1 MQSETRIYSLPRWR
15 VTRWLADCGPGVPD
29 DIRVALI
36 GNLFG
41 SLPIFAGGVINTV
54 AVALVIALRKPTAPF
69 IAWLVLE
76 VAVCVARLTV
86 LLIARRA
93 ARKRGNTLT
102 DIYLVLALAWSFSVG
117 YGVLVSMASGDW
129 VIATLACLSAAAM
142 VGGICF
148 RNFSAP
154 RLAAAMIILSLGTTI
169 PGAILGG
176 EPLLYLALLE
186 APLYLGAMTA
196 ASFSLNKMLIATM
209 RAERENRR
217 RAKHDALTGLLN
229 REGLIE
235 AIDAEL
241 IAAAVDGKP
250 RALLFLDLDNF
261 KTVNDT
267 FGHAVGDRLLKAV
280 ADRLKAE
287 LAAGDVAARLG
298 GDEFVVLAIAQ
309 DSELAIERGERLIA
323 AIADTYLLGEGISS
337 ALGASIGIAMTPE
350 HGSNAQDLLTAAD
363 AALYQAKSGGRSRCC
378 MASPAASLAALRR
391 LQVGIGAGAADS
403 AAA

>member
-1 MQSETRIYSLPRWR
+1 
-15 VTRWLADCGPGVPD
+15 
-29 DIRVALI
+29 
-36 GNLFG
+36 
-41 SLPIFAGGVINTV
+41 
-54 AVALVIALRKPTAPF
+54 
-69 IAWLVLE
+69 
-76 VAVCVARLTV
+76 
-86 LLIARRA
+86 
-93 ARKRGNTLT
+93 
-102 DIYLVLALAWSFSVG
+102 
-117 YGVLVSMASGDW
+117 
-129 VIATLACLSAAAM
+129 M

-148 RNFSAP
+148 RNFRAP
-154 RLAAAMIILSLGTTI
+154 RLAASMVVLSLGPTI
-169 PGAILGG
+169 PAAVLGG
-176 EPLLYLALLE
+176 EPLLYLVLLQ
-186 APLYLGAMTA
+186 APLYLAAMTA
-196 ASFSLNKMLIATM
+196 AAFALNKMLIATM
-209 RAERENRR
+209 RAERENKR

-241 IAAAVDGKP
+241 IAAAFDGAP

-261 KTVNDT
+261 KINDT
-267 FGHAVGDRLLKAV
+267 FGHAVGDRLLEAV

-337 ALGASIGIAMTPE
+337 VLGASIGIAMTPE

-363 AALYQAKSGGRSRCC
+363 ASLYQAKSGGRSRCC

-391 LQVGIGAGAADS
+391 LQVGIGACAADS